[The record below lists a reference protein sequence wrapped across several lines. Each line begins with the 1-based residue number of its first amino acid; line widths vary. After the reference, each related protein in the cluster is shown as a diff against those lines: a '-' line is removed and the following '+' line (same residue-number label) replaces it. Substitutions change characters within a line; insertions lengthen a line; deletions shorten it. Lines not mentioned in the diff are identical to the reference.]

1 MKKLIRYLLNIT
13 LFIIALFIIFSII
26 VITEGYMSYGSFEPS
41 GHKVFNMIALIISL
55 IFSLIIIKNINNSKL
70 WVNLFKHKTL
80 DIESKL
86 NDLFASFKEIPN
98 EQKIV
103 FALRVLISGLF
114 LLSAFAKLYPTPMY
128 GITKVFEE
136 GQLIPMGFSENIAP
150 YFSRLIIGAELFLA
164 ITILFNNYLKKL
176 ILPLSILM
184 ISIFS
189 IHLISQLF
197 GTSENCGCFGD
208 LIPMTPLEAL
218 IKNIVTLIILAFIY
232 KSSED
237 IRGKM
242 SNLLI
247 LFLSISTIMF
257 AWLPFSSQS
266 KSAGSSFITY
276 VENEEFVSL
285 EEEKILCFF
294 DAGCE
299 HCQHAARSLDS
310 LSNLSENF
318 PLVHIIFSDTEEDK
332 IPYFFEVAGKEYN
345 YQIMPFANYDTDEID
360 SYMEI
365 TFPDYDNPV
374 VILYDRN
381 RQIRLYDGTEKNEF
395 KAEDLV
401 RILENE

>member
-1 MKKLIRYLLNIT
+1 MKKQK
-13 LFIIALFIIFSII
+13 
-26 VITEGYMSYGSFEPS
+26 VITYPWWIMKLYWFF
-41 GHKVFNMIALIISL
+41 KKYTY
-55 IFSLIIIKNINNSKL
+55 IFRI
-70 WVNLFKHKTL
+70 
-80 DIESKL
+80 
-86 NDLFASFKEIPN
+86 
-98 EQKIV
+98 
-103 FALRVLISGLF
+103 LISALF

-136 GQLIPMGFSENIAP
+136 GQLLKMGFSENLAP
-150 YFSRLIIGAELFLA
+150 YFSRFIIGAEFFLS

-176 ILPLSILM
+176 IIPLSFIM
-184 ISIFS
+184 IAVFS
-189 IHLISQLF
+189 IHLSTQIF
-197 GTSENCGCFGD
+197 GDLENCGCFGD

-218 IKNIVTLIILAFIY
+218 IKNILTLIILTLIY
-232 KSSED
+232 KTSENTK
-237 IRGKM
+237 GNL

-332 IPYFFEVAGKEYN
+332 IPDFFEVAGKEYN

-374 VILYDRN
+374 VILYDGN